1 VARQGKAFQ
10 VKKSIKALERR
21 QRSTQE
27 RLDRRWQPDRAIPV
41 MGNGNVCYEVS
52 DRIEAMAAGGMGMI
66 GELVDCLGLREA
78 LDRKV
83 QVLARHRPYHESDHI
98 LSLGFNILCGGECL
112 EDLELLRR
120 DVPFMNC
127 IGARRIPDPTTAGD
141 FLRRFKEADVR
152 DLMDAS
158 QTVRASVWRSQ
169 PQADRKLARIDVDG
183 TITETDARCKER
195 IDVAYDGRW
204 GFIPLLLTLANS
216 QEILYVFNR
225 PANRPS
231 HEGAAPWL
239 DKAAIWAI
247 EQAGFEKVR
256 FRGDT
261 DFSQTTHL
269 DRWTERGYEFIF
281 GLDAQPGLVKRAQDI
296 GEGEWQL
303 FEREKKERA
312 TKRTR
317 APKVKDEVIE
327 RREFKELTLEEE
339 HFAELAY
346 RPSSAKKT
354 YRLIV
359 LRKRIRVQKGQLR
372 LADEIRYFFYI
383 SNIDGM
389 MPGDLIRESNQRCN
403 QENVIEQFKNGVHGA
418 RLPVREFDGN
428 WAYMVIAALA
438 WSLKAWCGM
447 LLPKALGAGKLVR
460 MEFRKFLREVMLQPA
475 QILKTGRRV
484 VFRLL
489 AVNPWTR
496 LLLEG
501 TKELRSWNTA

>member
-1 VARQGKAFQ
+1 M
-10 VKKSIKALERR
+10 KKSNKALERR
-21 QRSTQE
+21 QRSIEE
-27 RLDRRWQPDRAIPV
+27 RLDRRWQPERMAPV
-41 MGNGNVCYEVS
+41 MEHGNVRYEVS
-52 DRIEAMAAGGMGMI
+52 GRVEAMAAGGMGLV

-83 QVLARHRPYHESDHI
+83 RVLKRHRPYYESDHI
-98 LSLGFNILCGGECL
+98 LSLVFNILCGGKCL

-120 DVPFMNC
+120 DEPFLNC

-141 FLRRFKEADVR
+141 FLRRFDEKAVSDM
-152 DLMDAS
+152 MDAG
-158 QTVRASVWRSQ
+158 QIVRASVWRSQ
-169 PQADRKLARIDVDG
+169 PQAERKLARIDVDG

-195 IDVAYDGRW
+195 IDVSYDGRW
-204 GFIPLLLTLANS
+204 GYVPLLLTLANS
-216 QEILYVFNR
+216 QEILSVFNR

-239 DKAAIWAI
+239 DKAASWAI
-247 EQAGFEKVR
+247 DQAGFEKVR

-261 DFSQTTHL
+261 DFSQTAHL
-269 DRWTERGYEFIF
+269 DRWTEQGHEFIF

-303 FEREKKERA
+303 LEREREERA
-312 TKRTR
+312 TRRAR
-317 APKVKDEVIE
+317 APKVKNEVIE

-372 LADEIRYFFYI
+372 LADEIRFFFYI
-383 SNIDGM
+383 SNIEGLA
-389 MPGDLIRESNQRCN
+389 PAELIRENNQRCN
-403 QENVIEQFKNGVHGA
+403 QENIIEQFKNGVYGA

-428 WAYMVIAALA
+428 WAYMVIATLA

-447 LLPKALGAGKLVR
+447 LLPKAMGAAKLVR

-501 TKELRSWNTA
+501 TKALRSWNTA